1 MSDVRIDGVE
11 ELTTRLRKL
20 EQKAGRKGASQ
31 ILRKGAPPIK
41 KEMKRNAPS
50 RSGRLRDSIVTRRGK
65 KNRKDGETIL
75 VGPRGGKG
83 AKAAPYAHIIELG
96 SRGGVYTAKR
106 GLFSVFAPG
115 GQILRVPKIT
125 RRGVQARG
133 FIEKAFKSKVGAA
146 EQRIAKAIQNLVES

>member
-1 MSDVRIDGVE
+1 MGPYGLR
-11 ELTTRLRKL
+11 LQKTRSHIG
-20 EQKAGRKGASQ
+20 AGFFLPGIQ
-31 ILRKGAPPIK
+31 
-41 KEMKRNAPS
+41 
-50 RSGRLRDSIVTRRGK
+50 
-65 KNRKDGETIL
+65 
-75 VGPRGGKG
+75 GKG

-115 GQILRVPKIT
+115 GQILRVPQIT

-133 FIEKAFKSKVGAA
+133 FIEKAFKSKVSAA

>member
-1 MSDVRIDGVE
+1 MSDVRINGVE
-11 ELTTRLRKL
+11 ELAQRLKQL
-20 EQKAGRKGASQ
+20 ERKAGRKGAAR

-41 KEMKRNAPS
+41 KEMKRNAPV

-65 KNRKDGETIL
+65 KGRKSGETVL

-83 AKAAPYAHIIELG
+83 DKAAPYAHIIELG

-115 GQILRVPKIT
+115 GQIIRVPQIT

-133 FIEKAFKSKVGAA
+133 YIEKAFKSKAA
-146 EQRIAKAIQNLVES
+146 DAELRIAKAIKNLVES